1 MIDPKLIFPYS
12 VNYPRNNMRKISH
25 HTRFGYYDN
34 LGRHKLDLSLGSAGC
49 FLIGFDRKD
58 IIQTVVEKISVLP
71 FTSGEYMTTNND
83 ILKLTERLFEMSNGY
98 RSIFS
103 LSGSDAIEGA
113 IKVAAM
119 YHMSRGKKKSAII
132 GFENSY
138 HGSTYLAASVS
149 GADYITGKFGR
160 QNDCHLTSYDINAIR
175 SKILEIGAENISA
188 MIAETCSWQNGLWD
202 YGIDY
207 WKQVRQLCRDNDI
220 IFILDDIAMCGG
232 KTGSFFGFDLE
243 LAPDIFCLGKGFTGG
258 FFPLSATLVS
268 DRVFQTIKKDFLSH
282 GFTYS
287 FSMSGVYSAAA
298 YMDALENEHI
308 LEGVPSIIETTKTR
322 MDKLKEDGLLISHRN
337 YGTFFCLQ
345 PVHRKDN
352 YETVFYESGLNLGIT
367 NEGKDDLLIVIP
379 LNADEEYFDMLI
391 RRLRAALQP
400 SKTVNYQN
408 QCTS

>member
-1 MIDPKLIFPYS
+1 MS
-12 VNYPRNNMRKISH
+12 S
-25 HTRFGYYDN
+25 
-34 LGRHKLDLSLGSAGC
+34 
-49 FLIGFDRKD
+49 
-58 IIQTVVEKISVLP
+58 LP

-83 ILKLTERLFEMSNGY
+83 ILKLTERLFNLSNGY

-119 YHMSRGKKKSAII
+119 YHISRGKKKSAVI

-149 GADYITGKFGR
+149 GADYITTKFGR
-160 QNDCHLTSYDINAIR
+160 QSDCYLTSYDITSIK
-175 SKILEIGAENISA
+175 SKIAEIGSENISA
-188 MIAETCSWQNGLWD
+188 IIAETCSWQDGLYD
-202 YGIDY
+202 YGINF

-220 IFILDDIAMCGG
+220 VFILDDIAMCGG
-232 KTGSFFGFDLE
+232 KTGSFFGFNPALE
-243 LAPDIFCLGKGFTGG
+243 PDIFCLGKGFTGG

-298 YMDALENEHI
+298 YMDVLENERI
-308 LEGVPSIIETTKTR
+308 LEGVPSIIEKTR
-322 MDKLKEDGLLISHRN
+322 EHLDKLKEIGLITSYRN

-345 PVHRKDN
+345 PTIHKDN
-352 YETVFYESGLNLGIT
+352 YENIFYEYGLNLGIT
-367 NEGKDDLLIVIP
+367 NEGKDDLLLVIP

-391 RRLRAALQP
+391 KRISLALQP
-400 SKTVNYQN
+400 KY
-408 QCTS
+408 